1 MSRIRNWLSLALAAV
16 LVIGGIPV
24 TAFGPAHAHAA
35 TYKVV
40 TLTGTASNNNVRN
53 VVLSGTQLRLT
64 TDTATKFIMTDW
76 GDGTVSLR
84 SQENGLFVTA
94 NGTNDLTASA
104 TAVKITET
112 FKKVASGNEFT
123 FMSLSN
129 NKYLTTVSSNGGS
142 NSTTTIKAN
151 IDTATDV
158 RQKFTITDVTPTSS
172 KQEIRVLEITDDG
185 TSDLLPILSSYND
198 PVIKVDSI
206 RMKQFVAQ
214 RDELDGRYDAI
225 YIGKGAYNATL
236 VSTSG
241 QNHDTKSI
249 MNDITNLK
257 MGEIQNYYIDRGLP
271 VIVYS
276 QKTSSA
282 SSGALYQNKAG
293 ILNAAFLPYATA
305 LSGSDTKFV
314 PASNKSNV
322 IFVGDSSLANAN
334 AFLTKTDLIS
344 RAAERPRLVV
354 TGKPIDYTVNQS
366 QIYVAGDTLT
376 YTFDVANVDNIAQRS
391 MTANLYIGIDSVL
404 KFDSNNL
411 IVSQPVT
418 STTGNTLTFRLP
430 KGYSGVHYWK
440 LELVDQ
446 GSKLKDIQSGVLRF
460 RDEVTKINVLQVV
473 TSNAD
478 TTSSLLKS
486 NNMNQSYLKTD
497 DYEITITVMSMNNF
511 NNSGYTQLNGYY
523 DMLIFGFA
531 DSYNG
536 GASISAT
543 AAAAVNA
550 YIATGQSVMFTH
562 DTVYQGSSNWISY
575 FQNATGQLSPMTNMG
590 LNAPNPSTTTK
601 KVNDGL
607 LTRFPFNISSVITQV
622 NTTHDQYFGLKLE
635 DPKLIPWYNITGGP
649 RDDDDSWNH
658 YYTYSYG
665 NVTYSGTGHTNHDFP
680 DWEQRLFVNTMY
692 RAFIGS
698 NHAPIVNISTPTNYA
713 NTGKIIPS
721 YNKVLLSYTA
731 QDYDVIDRTLSTA
744 VTFKYRTSAS
754 EAWTEKQVK
763 AYSDVKTGEIVT
775 ESYDNPLPNGG
786 DLVIYV
792 TAKDKSGASSPQLV
806 TTKVVKVTANVD
818 LSRTLSANVV
828 NNQIEKNVPFTM
840 TYTITPKSIPY
851 QNGINAED
859 LVIKNFK
866 LDEKLPAN
874 LEALATDASPLLMNP
889 SVTGSLATGY
899 KLTGSLA
906 DIQYRL
912 SEDGSSFVA
921 DPVSFTVKVTPKQN
935 GSYLL
940 DNSYLNFTDFY
951 VNGAIVTK
959 DIERSLQFQPYQVQ
973 AVTKMA
979 SLSLTDTVIAKGD
992 ESILTPVIGPDDTSN
1007 KTLTWTT
1014 DRADLVTVDAK
1025 GVIKGIAEGTAKIT
1039 ATATDGSGLTAVS
1052 NVTVVVPGINIVGP
1066 NTVNVDDTI
1075 NLEAKLILA
1084 NETLTGLTWSVGAD
1098 QSAIGELAN
1107 GADDMKKTLTGVN
1120 AGPIDITVAATT
1132 SKGKTYTKTYRVTV
1146 IQPIQLTLP
1155 ADIHIGLGTEWKRD
1169 LWSTALGVTPEASK
1183 TGIQSYTA
1191 WTSDDSATVEAG
1203 AGNGVVIGKK
1213 TGSASVGASYQKN
1226 PKTTPVTASTRVT
1239 VVDLSVPEQVT
1250 LGKGKTLDVKALV
1263 GAAPAEV
1270 SSAVLSRLTWNDE
1283 SGKDFASVASATG
1296 IVTGTAAGIENIT
1309 VTYRQTDGGPIVIQK
1324 TIQVNV
1330 VDIEG
1335 PASVTIGKGK
1345 SLDLKSVIN
1354 VLPSSL
1360 SDTMLASLTWRDEAG
1375 KSFASVNA
1383 EGVVTGT
1390 GTGSED
1396 ITVEY
1401 RAVPGGPVIASRTIQ
1416 VKVVALSGPE
1426 EVEVG
1431 LGGTIDLKK
1440 LISGAPAELSSEL
1453 LGKLYWSDESGKT
1466 IASVTAAGIATGL
1479 APGSETI
1486 TIGYKETPDGPVITE
1501 WQIKVNVISL
1511 GGPEQVT
1518 VGKGRTLTV
1527 QDLIEA
1533 LPSNLSSQVLSHLEW
1548 SDEAGKSYASVNA
1561 AGVVTGIAA
1570 GSELVTAA
1578 YRPAPN
1584 VPVVTT
1590 WTIKINVVDLGGP
1603 TSVTVAEGSTLNLK
1617 SLLTVLPAT
1626 YEAEVRGHLVWTDE
1640 AGKDFAAIAATGI
1653 VTGTKAGI
1661 ETVTASYK
1669 ETANGPVIASWDIQV
1684 QVVKLGGPA
1693 QVIVAKDG
1701 TINLKDQITVLP
1713 AGLTD
1718 EVKSHLTWTD
1728 EEGKEMASVDP
1739 ATGIVKGLD
1748 PGAEKITATYKD
1760 ADGRVIAVWEIVVN
1774 VVLLEGPAEAVA
1786 IKGGEPADLAG
1797 MLVVTPASL
1806 KNQVLSHLVW
1816 TDENGKNNAS
1826 VDATG
1831 KVTGLAAG
1839 EETIKV
1845 EYKPVADG
1853 PVVSTLN
1860 IRVHVIEAS
1869 MTGSVTLSS
1878 TGSATVQL
1886 ADTEHLKVNGNGD
1899 RQRFIDELNWSFKS
1913 GDTYAY
1919 LNEQGQVTAKAPGVA
1934 IALAEYKLPG
1944 SNQVLWS
1951 KQVKVNVVELAGDSV
1966 NVTLGFT
1973 RNLLGDLMQEPAALK
1988 SEIEGHLTWA
1998 ADSSQDKL
2006 TMSAAGVATGVRS
2019 GTQKV
2024 IAIYTPSDGSPPIK
2038 AEFSVNVVSVSLKL
2052 PDSFTMLLDTQ
2063 FDLSEKLQIEPI
2075 GDRNT
2080 ILPFVTWSDT
2090 SGNQVVTLNR
2100 DGLLKANQVGETQ
2113 VTAAYQNPASNEQ
2126 TEPARTTVRVVSISF
2141 PDVIEI
2147 GQGAD
2152 PHDLKNDLTILPDTK
2167 DMKEEILENLTWQD
2181 ETGKNIVDVDNSG
2194 LATGVQ
2200 LGEEKITLIYK
2211 PSDGSPDIPVYT
2223 TVKVLPVVLGPPE
2236 KLTIKRNGTTDL
2248 GALLPSD
2255 LDPEVNKNLY
2265 WSIAGNDST
2274 LADNAAKDDKKSGR
2288 LTASAAGTA
2297 TVKVTYKKSGKDIVS
2312 KTFTIDIVELSLP
2325 PRIEL
2330 TLSNPVVNYSLLNGN
2345 KGNLSILPS
2354 APQSLRDSI
2363 VSHLKWFDSLTNDV
2377 LTVSSAGIVT
2387 PVKSGTE
2394 AVSVTYAPPA
2404 DSPLIGEAITASTL
2418 IVIQNA
2424 STPSTDGR
2432 EHGGDR
2438 Y

>member
-1 MSRIRNWLSLALAAV
+1 
-16 LVIGGIPV
+16 
-24 TAFGPAHAHAA
+24 
-35 TYKVV
+35 
-40 TLTGTASNNNVRN
+40 
-53 VVLSGTQLRLT
+53 
-64 TDTATKFIMTDW
+64 MTDW

-151 IDTATDV
+151 SDTATDV

-354 TGKPIDYTVNQS
+354 TGKPIDYTANQN

-486 NNMNQSYLKTD
+486 NNMNQNYLKTD

-536 GASISAT
+536 GANISAT

-590 LNAPNPSTTTK
+590 LSAPNPSTTTK

-698 NHAPIVNISTPTNYA
+698 NHAPIVNVSTPTNYA
-713 NTGKIIPS
+713 DTGKIIPS

-744 VTFKYRTSAS
+744 VTFKYRAGTSG
-754 EAWTEKQVK
+754 AWTEKQVK
-763 AYSDVKTGEIVT
+763 AYTDVKTGDIVT
-775 ESYDNPLPNGG
+775 ESYDNPLPDGG
-786 DLVIYV
+786 ELVIYV
-792 TAKDKSGASSPQLV
+792 TAKDKSGASATQTI

-818 LSRTLSANVV
+818 LTRTLSANVV
-828 NNQIEKNVPFTM
+828 NNQVEKNVPFTM

-874 LEALATDASPLLMNP
+874 LEVFAADTSPLLLNP
-889 SVTGSLATGY
+889 AVSGTLAAGY
-899 KLTGSLA
+899 RLTGSLA

-912 SEDGSSFVA
+912 SQDGRSFVA

-940 DNSYLNFTDFY
+940 DNSNLNFTDFY
-951 VNGAIVTK
+951 VNGATVTK
-959 DIERSLQFQPYQVQ
+959 DIERSLQFQPYQVE

-979 SLSLTDTVIAKGD
+979 SLKLPDTIIAKGD
-992 ESILTPVIGPDDTSN
+992 ESILTPDIGPEDTSN

-1084 NETLTGLTWSVGAD
+1084 NETLTGLTWSIGSG

-1120 AGPIDITVAATT
+1120 AGPIDITVVATT

-1169 LWSTALGVTPEASK
+1169 LWNTALGVTPAASK
-1183 TGIQSYTA
+1183 TGIQSYTT
-1191 WTSDDSATVEAG
+1191 WTSSDSAIVEAG
-1203 AGNGVVIGKK
+1203 TGNGVVIGNK
-1213 TGSASVGASYQKN
+1213 TGSATVEASYQKN
-1226 PKTTPVTASTRVT
+1226 PKTTPVTASTHVT

-1263 GAAPAEV
+1263 GAAPSEI
-1270 SSAVLSRLTWNDE
+1270 SSAVLGRLTWSDE
-1283 SGKDFASVASATG
+1283 IGKDFASIASATG
-1296 IVTGTAAGIENIT
+1296 IVTGTAAGVENIT

-1330 VDIEG
+1330 VDITG
-1335 PASVTIGKGK
+1335 PSDVLVAKGDK
-1345 SLDLKSVIN
+1345 MDLAALIT

-1360 SDTMLASLTWRDEAG
+1360 GEGHLSWSSEATGTALVGQDGVATGKEAG
-1375 KSFASVNA
+1375 TTK
-1383 EGVVTGT
+1383 
-1390 GTGSED
+1390 
-1396 ITVEY
+1396 ITVSY
-1401 RAVPGGPVIASRTIQ
+1401 REKPEGPVIAQWTINVHVVELSLKDSVTLAVGGSYDLNGAIVTANPSNI
-1416 VKVVALSGPE
+1416 VK
-1426 EVEVG
+1426 
-1431 LGGTIDLKK
+1431 DLK
-1440 LISGAPAELSSEL
+1440 
-1453 LGKLYWSDESGKT
+1453 WSDEPGKT
-1466 IASVTAAGIATGL
+1466 YASVDAATGIVTGK

-1486 TIGYKETPDGPVITE
+1486 TVTYALPGNNEATITKTITVNVVKLEGRTATIPVGMTVDLRDLLAIKPESLESQIKASVTWSEDASNSTIAVSNSTATGKRVGMESVMASYKPDPSRPSIDTSVEVEVIPVVLDLPKTLTIGLWSEELRNDFDLSDSLGIKPAEWRDSLRPHIKWSNMDAGEKVGLSGSTIRGLLAGNEHISAVYANSAAPDYTVSGSVNVRVVGLSFDGPITIGNTMSESLASHIKIEPEERRDEILPLLHWSVESGSQYLTVSDAGEDKGTVTGETPDNKP
-1501 WQIKVNVISL
+1501 
-1511 GGPEQVT
+1511 
-1518 VGKGRTLTV
+1518 GKGVIFVT
-1527 QDLIEA
+1527 
-1533 LPSNLSSQVLSHLEW
+1533 
-1548 SDEAGKSYASVNA
+1548 YAP
-1561 AGVVTGIAA
+1561 
-1570 GSELVTAA
+1570 E
-1578 YRPAPN
+1578 
-1584 VPVVTT
+1584 
-1590 WTIKINVVDLGGP
+1590 D
-1603 TSVTVAEGSTLNLK
+1603 
-1617 SLLTVLPAT
+1617 
-1626 YEAEVRGHLVWTDE
+1626 
-1640 AGKDFAAIAATGI
+1640 
-1653 VTGTKAGI
+1653 
-1661 ETVTASYK
+1661 
-1669 ETANGPVIASWDIQV
+1669 
-1684 QVVKLGGPA
+1684 
-1693 QVIVAKDG
+1693 
-1701 TINLKDQITVLP
+1701 
-1713 AGLTD
+1713 
-1718 EVKSHLTWTD
+1718 
-1728 EEGKEMASVDP
+1728 
-1739 ATGIVKGLD
+1739 
-1748 PGAEKITATYKD
+1748 
-1760 ADGRVIAVWEIVVN
+1760 
-1774 VVLLEGPAEAVA
+1774 AVA
-1786 IKGGEPADLAG
+1786 IISAK
-1797 MLVVTPASL
+1797 
-1806 KNQVLSHLVW
+1806 
-1816 TDENGKNNAS
+1816 
-1826 VDATG
+1826 
-1831 KVTGLAAG
+1831 
-1839 EETIKV
+1839 
-1845 EYKPVADG
+1845 
-1853 PVVSTLN
+1853 
-1860 IRVHVIEAS
+1860 IE
-1869 MTGSVTLSS
+1869 
-1878 TGSATVQL
+1878 
-1886 ADTEHLKVNGNGD
+1886 
-1899 RQRFIDELNWSFKS
+1899 
-1913 GDTYAY
+1913 
-1919 LNEQGQVTAKAPGVA
+1919 
-1934 IALAEYKLPG
+1934 
-1944 SNQVLWS
+1944 
-1951 KQVKVNVVELAGDSV
+1951 VNVD
-1966 NVTLGFT
+1966 
-1973 RNLLGDLMQEPAALK
+1973 
-1988 SEIEGHLTWA
+1988 
-1998 ADSSQDKL
+1998 
-2006 TMSAAGVATGVRS
+2006 
-2019 GTQKV
+2019 
-2024 IAIYTPSDGSPPIK
+2024 
-2038 AEFSVNVVSVSLKL
+2038 
-2052 PDSFTMLLDTQ
+2052 
-2063 FDLSEKLQIEPI
+2063 
-2075 GDRNT
+2075 
-2080 ILPFVTWSDT
+2080 
-2090 SGNQVVTLNR
+2090 
-2100 DGLLKANQVGETQ
+2100 
-2113 VTAAYQNPASNEQ
+2113 
-2126 TEPARTTVRVVSISF
+2126 
-2141 PDVIEI
+2141 
-2147 GQGAD
+2147 
-2152 PHDLKNDLTILPDTK
+2152 
-2167 DMKEEILENLTWQD
+2167 
-2181 ETGKNIVDVDNSG
+2181 
-2194 LATGVQ
+2194 
-2200 LGEEKITLIYK
+2200 
-2211 PSDGSPDIPVYT
+2211 PVY
-2223 TVKVLPVVLGPPE
+2223 LGPPTSMTIRWKQPPIDFMQDGTLSE
-2236 KLTIKRNGTTDL
+2236 LPTDIKSKLRWTI
-2248 GALLPSD
+2248 SD
-2255 LDPEVNKNLY
+2255 DNKSELKGSSLNP
-2265 WSIAGNDST
+2265 NKT
-2274 LADNAAKDDKKSGR
+2274 
-2288 LTASAAGTA
+2288 GTA
-2297 TVKVTYKKSGKDIVS
+2297 TVTVAYRKTDADKDLAKREFTVNIVDLALPESLSIPSGGQ
-2312 KTFTIDIVELSLP
+2312 
-2325 PRIEL
+2325 L
-2330 TLSNPVVNYSLLNGN
+2330 TLKPSQYSSVE
-2345 KGNLSILPS
+2345 KLSILP
-2354 APQSLRDSI
+2354 DSGALHDWI
-2363 VSHLKWFDSLTNDV
+2363 DSHLKWSAEGKNF
-2377 LTVSSAGIVT
+2377 LTVDSDGLVSAINNSGKYALTEKVT
-2387 PVKSGTE
+2387 VSYKPVDGNEITE
-2394 AVSVTYAPPA
+2394 TVTISILPAVPNNMTY
-2404 DSPLIGEAITASTL
+2404 GE
-2418 IVIQNA
+2418 NK
-2424 STPSTDGR
+2424 
-2432 EHGGDR
+2432 

>member
-1 MSRIRNWLSLALAAV
+1 MSQIRKWLSLLLVAV
-16 LVIGGIPV
+16 LVIGGVPV
-24 TAFGPAHAHAA
+24 TAFGPAHTHAA
-35 TYKVV
+35 TYSVV
-40 TLTGTASNNNVRN
+40 TITGTTPNNGVKNVVLNGTQLQLGTGTA
-53 VVLSGTQLRLT
+53 
-64 TDTATKFIMTDW
+64 AKFIMTDW
-76 GDGTVSLR
+76 GDGTVSFR
-84 SQENGLFVTA
+84 AQSNGMLVTA
-94 NGTNDLTASA
+94 SGTNDLAASA

-112 FKKVASGNEFT
+112 FKKDASGTSFT
-123 FMSLSN
+123 FKSLSN
-129 NKYLTTVSSNGGS
+129 GKFLTTSAS
-142 NSTTTIKAN
+142 NSSANATVTIKAN
-151 IDTATDV
+151 SDTATDAK
-158 RQKFTITDVTPTSS
+158 QKFTITDVSPISS

-185 TSDLLPILSSYND
+185 TSDLLPILSTYND
-198 PVIKVDSI
+198 PVIKIDSI

-257 MGEIQNYYIDRGLP
+257 FKELKDYYIDRGLP

-276 QKTSSA
+276 QQTSSTS
-282 SSGALYQNKAG
+282 SSGALYQNTAG
-293 ILNAAFLPYATA
+293 ILKAGLSPYATS
-305 LSGSDTKFV
+305 LTGTGTFV
-314 PASNKSNV
+314 PTSNKSNV
-322 IFVGDSSLANAN
+322 IFVGDSNLINTSE
-334 AFLTKTDLIS
+334 FLTKTDLIN

-354 TGKPIDYTVNQS
+354 TGKPIDYTANQN
-366 QIYVAGDTLT
+366 QIYVAGDTLS
-376 YTFDVANVDNIAQRS
+376 YTFNVANVGNIAQRS

-418 STTGNTLTFRLP
+418 ATTGNTLTFRLP

-460 RDEVTKINVLQVV
+460 RDELTKINVLQILPTNGD
-473 TSNAD
+473 TS
-478 TTSSLLKS
+478 SSLLKS

-497 DYEITITVMSMNNF
+497 DYEITIKTMSMSTF
-511 NNSGYTQLNGYY
+511 NSSGYKTLNGYY

-531 DSYNG
+531 DSYNSS
-536 GASISAT
+536 ASIDKT
-543 AAAAVNA
+543 AADAVNA

-562 DTVYQGSSNWISY
+562 DTVFQGSTNWISY
-575 FQNATGQLSPMTNMG
+575 FQGSTGQLSPMTNMG
-590 LNAPNPSTTTK
+590 LSAPHTSTTTK
-601 KVNDGL
+601 KVNEGL

-665 NVTYSGTGHTNHDFP
+665 NVTYSGTGHTNANFP

-698 NHAPIVNISTPTNYA
+698 NHAPIVNVSTPTNFA
-713 NTGKIIPS
+713 VTGKIIPS

-731 QDYDVIDRTLSTA
+731 QDYDVIDRSLSTA
-744 VTFKYRTSAS
+744 VSFKYRASAS
-754 EAWTEKQVK
+754 DAWTEKQVK
-763 AYSDVKTGEIVT
+763 AYSDVKTGDIVT

-786 DLVIYV
+786 ELVIYV
-792 TAKDKSGASSPQLV
+792 TAKDKSGASATQTV
-806 TTKVVKVTANVD
+806 TTQVVKVTANVD

-840 TYTITPKSIPY
+840 TYTITPKSIPF
-851 QNGINAED
+851 QNGINADD

-866 LDEKLPAN
+866 LDEKLPVN
-874 LEALATDASPLLMNP
+874 LEVLAADTSPLLLNP
-889 SVTGSLATGY
+889 AVSGTLAAGY
-899 KLTGSLA
+899 RLTGSLA

-912 SEDGSSFVA
+912 SQDGKNFVA

-951 VNGAIVTK
+951 VNGATVTK
-959 DIERSLQFQPYQVQ
+959 DIERSLQFQPYQIQ

-979 SLSLTDTVIAKGD
+979 SLSLSDTIIAKGD
-992 ESILTPVIGPDDTSN
+992 ESKLTPVIGPDDTSN
-1007 KTLTWTT
+1007 KTLSWTS
-1014 DRADLVTVDAK
+1014 DRPDLVTVDAA
-1025 GVIKGIAEGTAKIT
+1025 GIIKGIAEGTAKIT

-1075 NLEAKLILA
+1075 NLEAKLVLA
-1084 NETLTGLTWSVGAD
+1084 NETLTGLTWSIGSG
-1098 QSAIGELAN
+1098 QSTIGELGN
-1107 GADDMKKTLTGVN
+1107 GADDMKKILTGVN
-1120 AGPIDITVAATT
+1120 AGPIDITVVATT
-1132 SKGKTYTKTYRVTV
+1132 SKGKTYTKTYRITV

-1169 LWSTALGVTPEASK
+1169 LWTTALGVTPLASK
-1183 TGIQSYTA
+1183 TGIQSYTT
-1191 WTSDDSATVEAG
+1191 WTSGDAAIVEAG
-1203 AGNGVVIGKK
+1203 ANNGVVIGKK
-1213 TGSASVGASYQKN
+1213 TGSATVGASYQKN

-1263 GAAPAEV
+1263 SAAPSDV
-1270 SSAVLSRLTWNDE
+1270 SSTVMNRLTWSDE
-1283 SGKDFASVASATG
+1283 SGKDFASVGAATG
-1296 IVTGTAAGIENIT
+1296 IVTGTATGIENVT

-1330 VDIEG
+1330 VDIDG

-1345 SLDLKSVIN
+1345 SLDLNSLITA
-1354 VLPSSL
+1354 LPSSM
-1360 SDTMLASLTWRDEAG
+1360 SDAMLANLTWRDEAG
-1375 KSFASVNA
+1375 KNFASVNA
-1383 EGVVTGT
+1383 AGIVSGT
-1390 GTGSED
+1390 ETGSED
-1396 ITVEY
+1396 VTVEY
-1401 RAVPGGPVIASRTIQ
+1401 RAVSGGPVIASRTIK

-1440 LISGAPAELSSEL
+1440 LISGAPADLSAEL

-1479 APGSETI
+1479 APGWETI
-1486 TIGYKETPDGPVITE
+1486 TVGYKETPDGPVIAE
-1501 WQIKVNVISL
+1501 WKIKVNVISL

-1548 SDEAGKSYASVNA
+1548 SDEAGKSYASVNS
-1561 AGVVTGIAA
+1561 AGVVTGVAA

-1584 VPVVTT
+1584 VPVVTS
-1590 WTIKINVVDLGGP
+1590 WTIKVNVVDLGGP
-1603 TSVTVAEGSTLNLK
+1603 ASVIVAEGGTLNLK
-1617 SLLTVLPAT
+1617 ALLTVLPAT
-1626 YEAEVRGHLVWTDE
+1626 YDAEVRGHLIWTDE
-1640 AGKDFAAIAATGI
+1640 AGKEFASIAGTGI
-1653 VTGTKAGI
+1653 VTGKQAGI

-1669 ETANGPVIASWDIQV
+1669 ETANGPVIASWNIQV
-1684 QVVKLGGPA
+1684 QVVKLGGPT
-1693 QVIVAKDG
+1693 QVIIAKDG

-1718 EVKSHLTWTD
+1718 DVKSHLTWTD

-1739 ATGIVKGLD
+1739 VTGIVKGLA

-1774 VVLLEGPAEAVA
+1774 VVLLEGPTEAVV
-1786 IKGGEPADLAG
+1786 IKGGEPADLSS
-1797 MLVVTPASL
+1797 LIVVTPASL
-1806 KNQVLSHLVW
+1806 KNEVLTHLVW
-1816 TDENGKNNAS
+1816 TDENGKSNAS
-1826 VDATG
+1826 VDANG

-1839 EETIKV
+1839 EETIKA

-1853 PVVSTLN
+1853 PVVSTLS

-1878 TGSATVQL
+1878 TGSSTVQL
-1886 ADTEHLKVNGNGD
+1886 ADTDHLKVNGSGD
-1899 RQRFIDELNWSFKS
+1899 RQRFIDGLSWTIKS
-1913 GDTYAY
+1913 GDNYAY
-1919 LNEQGQVTAKAPGVA
+1919 LNDKGQATAKSPGVA
-1934 IALAEYKLPG
+1934 TVLAEYKLPG

-1951 KQVKVNVVELAGDSV
+1951 QQVKVNVVELTGRDV
-1966 NVTLGFT
+1966 TVTLGLT
-1973 RNLLGDLMQEPAALK
+1973 RNLLGDLTRGPVALK

-1998 ADSSQDKL
+1998 AETGQDKL
-2006 TMSAAGVATGVRS
+2006 SLSAAGVVTGERS
-2019 GTQKV
+2019 GTQKAM
-2024 IAIYTPSDGSPPIK
+2024 AIYTPSDGSPQIR
-2038 AEFSVNVVSVSLKL
+2038 AEFNVNVVPVELEL
-2052 PDSFTMLLDTQ
+2052 PPTFTMLLDTQ
-2063 FDLSEKLQIEPI
+2063 YNLSDKLGIKPI
-2075 GDRNT
+2075 GDKT
-2080 ILPFVTWSDT
+2080 AILPFVTWSDT
-2090 SGNQVVTLNR
+2090 NGNKVVTLNQS
-2100 DGLLKANQVGETQ
+2100 GVLTAHEVGTET
-2113 VTAAYQNPASNEQ
+2113 VTAVYANSSSKDEAAQAQ
-2126 TEPARTTVRVVSISF
+2126 TQIRVVSIAF

-2152 PHDLKNDLTILPDTK
+2152 PRDLKDDLAIAPDSMK
-2167 DMKEEILENLTWQD
+2167 DEILGHLTWQD
-2181 ETGKNIVDVDNSG
+2181 ETGKNIVDVDDNG

-2248 GALLPSD
+2248 SALLPSD
-2255 LDPEVNKNLY
+2255 LDAEVKKNLY

-2274 LADNAAKDDKKSGR
+2274 LADNEAKDNKKSGR
-2288 LTASAAGTA
+2288 LAASTAGTA

-2330 TLSNPVVNYSLLNGN
+2330 TLSTPIVNYNLLDGN

-2387 PVKSGTE
+2387 PVKAGTE